1 MDDNRLADI
10 ERRLEGLDK
19 RQTSTEKALER
30 SKAAM
35 NSMIP
40 PQTRLHMRAAGREQ
54 LMVVRSL
61 LDYWIDRLGDKSG
74 EKDDK
79 ADSGRENIPID

>member
-35 NSMIP
+35 NSMVP
-40 PQTRLHMRAAGREQ
+40 PQTRQHMRAAGREQ
-54 LMVVRSL
+54 LLVVRSL

-74 EKDDK
+74 QKDDK
-79 ADSGRENIPID
+79 SESGRENIPID

>member
-19 RQTSTEKALER
+19 RQTSTEKAMER

-40 PQTRLHMRAAGREQ
+40 PQTRPHMRAAGREQ
-54 LMVVRSL
+54 LLVVRSL
-61 LDYWIDRLGDKSG
+61 LDYWIDRLADKSG
-74 EKDDK
+74 QADDK
-79 ADSGRENIPID
+79 PESGRENIPID

>member
-10 ERRLEGLDK
+10 ERRLEDLDK
-19 RQTSTEKALER
+19 RETATEKAMER

-40 PQTRLHMRAAGREQ
+40 PQTRVHMRAAGREQ
-54 LMVVRSL
+54 LLVVRSL
-61 LDYWIDRLGDKSG
+61 LDYWIEKLGERSA
-74 EKDDK
+74 KDDK
-79 ADSGRENIPID
+79 ADAGRENIPID

>member
-10 ERRLEGLDK
+10 ERRLEDLDK
-19 RQTSTEKALER
+19 RETATEKAMER

-40 PQTRLHMRAAGREQ
+40 PQTRVHMRAAGREQ
-54 LMVVRSL
+54 LLVVRSL
-61 LDYWIDRLGDKSG
+61 LDYWIEKLGEKSA
-74 EKDDK
+74 KDDK
-79 ADSGRENIPID
+79 AEQGRENIPID

>member
-19 RQTSTEKALER
+19 RQTNTEKALER
-30 SKAAM
+30 SRAAM

-40 PQTRLHMRAAGREQ
+40 PQTRVHMRAAGREQ

-61 LDYWIDRLGDKSG
+61 LDYWIDRLGDKSTQK
-74 EKDDK
+74 EDNP
-79 ADSGRENIPID
+79 DSGRENIPID